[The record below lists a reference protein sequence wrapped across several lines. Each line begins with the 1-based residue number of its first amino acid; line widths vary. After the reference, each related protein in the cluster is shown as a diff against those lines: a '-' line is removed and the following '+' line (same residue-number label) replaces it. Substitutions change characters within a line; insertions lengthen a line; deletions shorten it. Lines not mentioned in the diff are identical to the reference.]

1 MFKISVARTTR
12 GDIVYV
18 YTLLLLSFCPHLK
31 INIITKSWVNLISK
45 SKILCKKKND
55 YKYRVIIN
63 IGSGNSVLL
72 LLLAPEVLDVHPPFH
87 ASHYF

>member
-45 SKILCKKKND
+45 SKILCKKND